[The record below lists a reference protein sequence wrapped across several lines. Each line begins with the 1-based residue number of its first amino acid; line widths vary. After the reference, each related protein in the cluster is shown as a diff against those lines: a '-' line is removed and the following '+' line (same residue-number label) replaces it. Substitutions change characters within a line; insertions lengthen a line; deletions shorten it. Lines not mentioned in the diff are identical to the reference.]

1 MPTNRCGSMGGP
13 RVRSAADAIPLKAWL
28 IPRRVLFLANC
39 LCLACVALVAYGA
52 YSWAVR
58 STFFDLRRVEVRG
71 RLKHI
76 DADSLAEPV
85 RRIKGNFVNLD
96 LVALQRD
103 LELVP
108 WVRSVSIRRLWP
120 DRLVLELE
128 ERTAL
133 ARWNG
138 RALVDSAGEIFAGK
152 YAGSLTS
159 FVGPP
164 GSARQMSEQYAEFKE
179 VLHSAGLAP
188 LELLLSQRRSWTL
201 RLNNGLT
208 LQLGRDEPARR
219 LARFVSAY
227 AVLGEYGAP
236 GANVDLRYNNG
247 FALRMAERPGAASS
261 QK

>member
-1 MPTNRCGSMGGP
+1 MIERADGVCVENGDDRRGG
-13 RVRSAADAIPLKAWL
+13 RETIQRIQAGVELHDVRNSSIGERGDVGDRQAHPAATVGKHG
-28 IPRRVLFLANC
+28 
-39 LCLACVALVAYGA
+39 GA
-52 YSWAVR
+52 DGVVGEGDDIS
-58 STFFDLRRVEVRG
+58 
-71 RLKHI
+71 
-76 DADSLAEPV
+76 